1 MDVHLFVG
9 YFDLHAWFPSALL
22 TSESPGPRR
31 RKAVTPLVRSTT
43 TVEPEPLRDEVL
55 I

>member
-9 YFDLHAWFPSALL
+9 YFDLDAWFPSALL